1 MMELKELIS
10 KANDEVKEKVEKLDD
25 KQTKALK
32 VVAND
37 VGEIKERQD
46 EEVEARAAMEV
57 RMKTLEDELKRVK
70 DMNSKEKES
79 RASSTE
85 ILNVNGECVDNTS
98 ETIRDILKN
107 AKKVIGLAP
116 ISSDDILRLGR
127 EHSEEDEDRM
137 MILEVKEY
145 LRYELKIQN
154 CEIEKLSIVKIWK
167 QNKKDFD
174 ILYVEFQHEDSVN
187 LCYRHTPRMRK
198 EKEVRLVRFVPPQ
211 LQDRNDKLR
220 DIEYKLWNGDI
231 KFKTRIKNGINDL
244 ILEKKTKEERSWT
257 RVHVDDL
264 PPIDLA
270 RTISQTTTSRSPAEG
285 RNRTTKRQR
294 STPTPPNDRKAAKFD
309 ERSVSKNSN
318 QKTPPPMSWDI
329 GRFSLDNARSPSLTI
344 AKPTNLEKEFLFSPN
359 KPLSSGIPQMK
370 TTLKLKKST
379 E

>member
-1 MMELKELIS
+1 
-10 KANDEVKEKVEKLDD
+10 
-25 KQTKALK
+25 
-32 VVAND
+32 
-37 VGEIKERQD
+37 
-46 EEVEARAAMEV
+46 
-57 RMKTLEDELKRVK
+57 
-70 DMNSKEKES
+70 
-79 RASSTE
+79 
-85 ILNVNGECVDNTS
+85 
-98 ETIRDILKN
+98 
-107 AKKVIGLAP
+107 
-116 ISSDDILRLGR
+116 
-127 EHSEEDEDRM
+127 
-137 MILEVKEY
+137 
-145 LRYELKIQN
+145 
-154 CEIEKLSIVKIWK
+154 
-167 QNKKDFD
+167 
-174 ILYVEFQHEDSVN
+174 
-187 LCYRHTPRMRK
+187 MRK

-309 ERSVSKNSN
+309 ECSEYKNRN
-318 QKTPPPMSWDI
+318 KKTPPPKSWDI